1 MYGLMCIRDPP
12 ENFPLENDNSNFVGR
27 LLTLVLIRAVE
38 RRLMC
43 RKRQG
48 GNAFR
53 TPKLDERDAR
63 EGINEP
69 GYIVHIW
76 VKWMLV
82 NRWLNETLKT
92 DLMQRRW
99 PVQPLFIE
107 ILWLECTLLPFF
119 LLHQSIVPDS
129 LQLCFCFQPYA
140 MSFFHFIVPSTINS
154 EILV

>member
-1 MYGLMCIRDPP
+1 MHDLMRIRDPL

-76 VKWMLV
+76 VKWVLV

-99 PVQPLFIE
+99 PEQPLFIE
-107 ILWLECTLLPFF
+107 IL
-119 LLHQSIVPDS
+119 
-129 LQLCFCFQPYA
+129 
-140 MSFFHFIVPSTINS
+140 
-154 EILV
+154 